1 MLRDKCLYLTLF
13 QNLTAHMQGLKVYV
27 QGYASNQEK
36 SLRVACVQEFPT
48 AVLYIC
54 VVHAKRNILEKCS
67 ELVSK
72 TLSSEIIEDIFG
84 QSAYIS
90 LSLPGTNIG

>member
-1 MLRDKCLYLTLF
+1 MYISHSFSKPDSTYARFKS
-13 QNLTAHMQGLKVYV
+13 APIG
-27 QGYASNQEK
+27 GYASNQEK
-36 SLRVACVQEFPT
+36 SLRVACVQEFPI
-48 AVLYIC
+48 AVSYIC

-84 QSAYIS
+84 LSAYVS
-90 LSLPGTNIG
+90 LSLPGINIG